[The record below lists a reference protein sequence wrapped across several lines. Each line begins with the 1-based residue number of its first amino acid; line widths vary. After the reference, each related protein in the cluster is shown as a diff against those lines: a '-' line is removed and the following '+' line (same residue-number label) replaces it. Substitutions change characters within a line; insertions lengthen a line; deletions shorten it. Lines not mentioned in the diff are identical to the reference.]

1 MSASEPA
8 SDGVR
13 GRSPR
18 GEVSETGTPDDVLG
32 FRHPEVQRL
41 RRLLGRRSAR
51 VDEGAFVVEG
61 PGLLAEAIAGGWDVE
76 TVYVDERAEPA
87 LVPSGNDVR
96 HLGRGVLERVAT
108 TENPQ
113 PVLAVVRLRDD
124 RRLPPDAALVL
135 VADGVNDPGNLGTM
149 FRSAEAAGFD
159 AVVTTPGTVDTY
171 NPKVLRASA
180 GAIFHVRVVVA
191 TLDEVRASGLR
202 LVGTSSHT
210 GTDHTGFDW
219 SPPLA
224 IVVGSEAHGLAD
236 DAPVDDWVRVTHSGR
251 TESLNVAMAATL
263 LCFEA
268 ARHRDT

>member
-18 GEVSETGTPDDVLG
+18 GEVSETGTPGDALG
-32 FRHPEVQRL
+32 FRHPEIQRL

-51 VDEGAFVVEG
+51 VDEDAFVVEG

-76 TVYVDERAEPA
+76 TVYLDDRADPA
-87 LVPSGNDVR
+87 LVPSGIDVR

-108 TENPQ
+108 TETPQ
-113 PVLAVVRLRDD
+113 PILAVVRQRVDCV
-124 RRLPPDAALVL
+124 LPAAMRLVL
-135 VADGVNDPGNLGTM
+135 VADGINDPGNLGTM
-149 FRSAEAAGFD
+149 LRSAEAAGFD
-159 AVVTTPGTVDTY
+159 AVVTTPGTVDAY

-180 GAIFHVRVVVA
+180 GAIFHVRVVVG
-191 TLDEVRASGLR
+191 TLDEVRAAGLR

-219 SPPLA
+219 RPPVA

-236 DAPVDDWVRVTHSGR
+236 NAPVDDWVRITHAGR
-251 TESLNVAMAATL
+251 AESLNVAMAATL
-263 LCFEA
+263 LCFSA
-268 ARHRDT
+268 AASR